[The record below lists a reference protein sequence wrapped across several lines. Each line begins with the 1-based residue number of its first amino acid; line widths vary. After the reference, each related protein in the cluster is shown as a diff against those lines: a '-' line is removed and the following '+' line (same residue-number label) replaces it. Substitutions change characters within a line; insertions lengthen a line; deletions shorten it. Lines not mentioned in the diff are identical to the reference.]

1 MKNITPQE
9 AWSGVK
15 PSVEH
20 LRVWGCMACVHI
32 PEAKRGK
39 LDDKSFP
46 CILLG
51 VSDESKGYHFFDP
64 KTKRIVVSKDVVF
77 EEQKSWDWGPNY
89 KEQIEAELVWGDDG
103 FSSDESEGEYR
114 DEVVGDRL
122 QEDMEF
128 NNGDDNDGNNM
139 RGSEAESSQENVIEG
154 RVRRTPTWMEGFV
167 SGEGLSE
174 EEAEAY
180 MLGDMIRDYLTLF
193 EEAVTHE
200 KWRKAMDS
208 EISSIEKNQTWELM
222 DVPTGAKTIGMEWI
236 FKTKLNELG
245 EVDKYKV
252 RLAAK
257 GYSQQHGIDYSE
269 VFAPVAR
276 MDTIRMIVALAACRT
291 SFSWMSNLHSYME
304 N

>member
-154 RVRRTPTWMEGFV
+154 RVRRTPTWMV
-167 SGEGLSE
+167 
-174 EEAEAY
+174 
-180 MLGDMIRDYLTLF
+180 
-193 EEAVTHE
+193 
-200 KWRKAMDS
+200 
-208 EISSIEKNQTWELM
+208 
-222 DVPTGAKTIGMEWI
+222 
-236 FKTKLNELG
+236 
-245 EVDKYKV
+245 
-252 RLAAK
+252 
-257 GYSQQHGIDYSE
+257 
-269 VFAPVAR
+269 
-276 MDTIRMIVALAACRT
+276 
-291 SFSWMSNLHSYME
+291 
-304 N
+304 